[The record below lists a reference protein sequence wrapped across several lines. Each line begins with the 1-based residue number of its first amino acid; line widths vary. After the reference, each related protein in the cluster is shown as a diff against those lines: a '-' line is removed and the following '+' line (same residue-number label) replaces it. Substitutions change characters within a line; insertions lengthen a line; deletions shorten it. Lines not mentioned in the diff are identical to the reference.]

1 MSTASDG
8 QRRQEETLS
17 SLRLKYNKAKQRVQ
31 SLEKQA
37 QESKNENGKLRG
49 DVTSLETQ
57 LLQSQKLLESSKVH
71 VSSGDQQKRNME
83 AFQEFD
89 NVMRY
94 LENSLK
100 FVPPANG
107 ENTIQSRLLTIIGYL
122 AEKEEKSAKLA
133 AANDQLKIQL
143 EKMRAGVVDKPRE
156 PAEATLT
163 RVMQQ
168 HEVDMA
174 KLQGELDAAKNQLI
188 LRETA
193 WRNTNEELEQK
204 VAKMREERN
213 TAEAN
218 LNEARA
224 QTDDLSKALNRAEKG
239 KIAMILSRDHKA
251 GELENLQRAYDELLR
266 SSKTRQVLE
275 DSLRKDLEEQR
286 RLYEKAKTRSL
297 VTDVEQIKFLS
308 EQLQFVESQLRKAKQ
323 AIEEKDSL
331 VAAIKT
337 KATKLQEEKSD
348 ELKQLG
354 RLQEELA
361 AKDLMLANARSTSAG
376 FASTAKLAERER
388 DAALQRA
395 KLEVNVWKN
404 KMTVANNTANER
416 QNECDFLRAS
426 VTALEMRAT
435 EQISRIQQ
443 ELDASRQK
451 DNYIASLQSKLAV
464 AEGRVLA
471 LEQIQAS
478 YIKLME
484 DYHRKLRTQN
494 EELEPL
500 RVKVENAESIDIS
513 QQRNLSDLRSRFNRL
528 YANTIGASSGAP
540 NSQEVDVK
548 TEDPNC
554 ALNGSQIC
562 EELVQMN
569 LKLIEAAESNNRQQR
584 SSNRRSIGGSVDDN
598 DGPTTRNRRREAG
611 SSEMQQ
617 EMNNM
622 TKEIDRL
629 HQERGSLQSEIDDL
643 KTSLS
648 QQHTSDGADAEVEA
662 KATEEEELSLDLAR
676 ALARISSLEE
686 LVTSLE
692 EEVIQLKRVH
702 DDMVAVEE
710 EMKGAI
716 QAMYSEM
723 SWKDDKIARF
733 EKDLNNRK
741 QDLTNKIDELV
752 EAKSKLQEQTS
763 RANILEE
770 ERQELKHQVAMLE
783 KLKAEQQEQLDG
795 RERALKRLDDAR
807 KTYEKMYESKI
818 ETLKEERVV
827 MEKVALAEAS
837 RIQTKYEQEMQE
849 AVQEWTEKL
858 SQADISL
865 DSTLET
871 WKSDKLALEHERD
884 SLIIKS
890 SKLEESL
897 QRAMKNVEERNL
909 LLSGYMALV
918 SEKEEGG
925 MLQEG
930 AEVLQ
935 NLLEQ
940 RQRDMDTITELTEE
954 IQKLR
959 VVMDNQYKL
968 MERYDQDMTS
978 LANRNELFIRQGRDR
993 EQELI
998 SERKARFMEQAHLK
1012 ALLSAKDETISSLE
1026 EELNEKGGPRKRKET
1041 SVTRD
1046 SPAATPTT
1054 VPMIL
1059 ATPGTAI
1066 TSNTAASPNA
1076 TATSE
1081 NVTDNTTTSTTGPY
1095 TIDSQASANYSD
1107 NMDLDSS

>member
-1 MSTASDG
+1 M
-8 QRRQEETLS
+8 RV
-17 SLRLKYNKAKQRVQ
+17 KYLKAKHLCQI
-31 SLEKQA
+31 LEREA
-37 QESKNENGKLRG
+37 QESKNENGRLRE
-49 DVTSLETQ
+49 DIANLETQ
-57 LLQSQKLLESSKVH
+57 LQQSQKSLESI
-71 VSSGDQQKRNME
+71 SGGDKQKRNME
-83 AFQEFD
+83 SFQEFD
-89 NVMRY
+89 KVMCY
-94 LENSLK
+94 LESSLK

-143 EKMRAGVVDKPRE
+143 DKMSASIINKPRE

-174 KLQGELDAAKNQLI
+174 KLQGELDAARNQLI

-193 WRNTNEELEQK
+193 WRNTNEELDQRA
-204 VAKMREERN
+204 AKMREERN
-213 TAEAN
+213 AAEAN

-224 QTDDLSKALNRAEKG
+224 QMEDLSKALNRAEKG
-239 KIAMILSRDHKA
+239 KSAMILSRDHKA
-251 GELENLQRAYDELLR
+251 EELEALQRKYDELLR
-266 SSKTRQVLE
+266 SSKDKQVVE
-275 DSLRKDLEEQR
+275 DGLRRDLEEQR
-286 RLYEKAKTRSL
+286 RLYDKAKTRSL
-297 VTDVEQIKFLS
+297 VADIEKIKSLTQRVQIA
-308 EQLQFVESQLRKAKQ
+308 ESQLQKSRQ
-323 AIEEKDSL
+323 TIEEKDSS
-331 VAAIKT
+331 VAAYKA
-337 KATKLQEEKSD
+337 KATKLQEEKSE
-348 ELKQLG
+348 ELKRLG

-376 FASTAKLAERER
+376 FESTAKLAERER

-395 KLEVNVWKN
+395 KLEVNVWKT
-404 KMTVANNTANER
+404 KMTVANNAANEL

-426 VTALEMRAT
+426 VAALETRAA
-435 EQISRIQQ
+435 EQMARIQQ
-443 ELDASRQK
+443 GLDAVRQK

-464 AEGRVLA
+464 AEGRVLG

-484 DYHRKLRTQN
+484 DYHQKLRTQK

-500 RVKVENAESIDIS
+500 RIKVENAESIDTS
-513 QQRNLSDLRSRFNRL
+513 QLRNLNDLRDRFNKL
-528 YANTIGASSGAP
+528 YSNTIGISSGVP
-540 NSQEVDVK
+540 SSQEVEVK
-548 TEDPNC
+548 TEDPTC
-554 ALNGSQIC
+554 APNGSQIY
-562 EELVQMN
+562 EELVRMN
-569 LKLIEAAESNNRQQR
+569 IKLIETVESNNRQQR
-584 SSNRRSIGGSVDDN
+584 NSNRRSFGSVDGN
-598 DGPTTRNRRREAG
+598 DGPTTRNRRRETENI
-611 SSEMQQ
+611 EMQQ
-617 EMNNM
+617 EIENM
-622 TKEIDRL
+622 TNEISRL
-629 HQERGSLQSEIDDL
+629 HQERESLQSEIDNL
-643 KTSLS
+643 KTLMN
-648 QQHTSDGADAEVEA
+648 QQHTNDNNGTDVEVDA
-662 KATEEEELSLDLAR
+662 KATEEKEELSLDLAR

-686 LVTSLE
+686 LVSSLE

-710 EMKGAI
+710 EMKGEI
-716 QAMYSEM
+716 QAMHSEM
-723 SWKDDKIARF
+723 SWKDDKMARL

-741 QDLTNKIDELV
+741 HDLTNKMEELV

-763 RANILEE
+763 RANTLEE
-770 ERQELKHQVAMLE
+770 ERQGLKHQVAMLE

-827 MEKVALAEAS
+827 TEKVALAEAS

-849 AVQEWTEKL
+849 AVKEWTEKL
-858 SQADISL
+858 SQADL
-865 DSTLET
+865 NHDSTLET
-871 WKSDKLALEHERD
+871 LKSDKLALEQERN
-884 SLIIKS
+884 SLIIKT

-940 RQRDMDTITELTEE
+940 RQQDMDTITGLTEE

-998 SERKARFMEQAHLK
+998 SERKARFMEQAQLK
-1012 ALLSAKDETISSLE
+1012 ALLSAKDETINSLE
-1026 EELNEKGGPRKRKET
+1026 EELNELGRPRKRKEM
-1041 SVTRD
+1041 SAPRD
-1046 SPAATPTT
+1046 SPAPTPTT
-1054 VPMIL
+1054 TTTTIVPTIL
-1059 ATPGTAI
+1059 PTPETAI
-1066 TSNTAASPNA
+1066 ASNTVAPPNV
-1076 TATSE
+1076 TTTSE

-1095 TIDSQASANYSD
+1095 TKVPRASSTASD
-1107 NMDLDSS
+1107 DMDLGP

>member
-1 MSTASDG
+1 MC
-8 QRRQEETLS
+8 
-17 SLRLKYNKAKQRVQ
+17 Y
-31 SLEKQA
+31 
-37 QESKNENGKLRG
+37 
-49 DVTSLETQ
+49 
-57 LLQSQKLLESSKVH
+57 LES
-71 VSSGDQQKRNME
+71 
-83 AFQEFD
+83 
-89 NVMRY
+89 
-94 LENSLK
+94 SLK

-107 ENTIQSRLLTIIGYL
+107 ENTIQGRLLTIIGYL

-143 EKMRAGVVDKPRE
+143 DKMSASIINKPRE

-174 KLQGELDAAKNQLI
+174 KLQGELDAARNQLI
-188 LRETA
+188 LKETA
-193 WRNTNEELEQK
+193 WRNTNEELDQRA
-204 VAKMREERN
+204 AKMREESIV
-213 TAEAN
+213 AEAN

-224 QTDDLSKALNRAEKG
+224 QMEGLSKALNRAEKG
-239 KIAMILSRDHKA
+239 KSAMILSRDHKA
-251 GELENLQRAYDELLR
+251 EELEALQRKYDELLR
-266 SSKTRQVLE
+266 SSKDKQVVE
-275 DSLRKDLEEQR
+275 DGLRRDLEEQR
-286 RLYEKAKTRSL
+286 RLYDKAKTRSL
-297 VTDVEQIKFLS
+297 VTDIEKIKSLTQRVQIA
-308 EQLQFVESQLRKAKQ
+308 ENQLQKSRQT
-323 AIEEKDSL
+323 IDEKDSS
-331 VAAIKT
+331 VAAY
-337 KATKLQEEKSD
+337 KAKAAKLQEEKSE
-348 ELKQLG
+348 ELKRLG

-376 FASTAKLAERER
+376 FESTAKLAERER

-404 KMTVANNTANER
+404 KMTVANNAANEL
-416 QNECDFLRAS
+416 QNECNFLKAS
-426 VTALEMRAT
+426 VTALETRAA
-435 EQISRIQQ
+435 EQMTRIQQ
-443 ELDASRQK
+443 GLDIVRLK

-464 AEGRVLA
+464 AEGRVLG

-484 DYHRKLRTQN
+484 DYHQKLRTQK

-500 RVKVENAESIDIS
+500 RIKVESAESIDTS
-513 QQRNLSDLRSRFNRL
+513 QLRNLSDLRDRFNKL
-528 YANTIGASSGAP
+528 YPNTIGVSNGVPS
-540 NSQEVDVK
+540 SQEVEVK
-548 TEDPNC
+548 TEDPTC
-554 ALNGSQIC
+554 TPNGSQIC
-562 EELVQMN
+562 EELVRMN
-569 LKLIEAAESNNRQQR
+569 MKLIETVESNNRQQR
-584 SSNRRSIGGSVDDN
+584 NSNRRSFGGTDGN
-598 DGPTTRNRRREAG
+598 DGPTTRNRRRENENT
-611 SSEMQQ
+611 EMQQ
-617 EMNNM
+617 EIENM
-622 TKEIDRL
+622 TNEISRL
-629 HQERGSLQSEIDDL
+629 HQERESLQSEIGNL
-643 KTSLS
+643 KTSMN
-648 QQHTSDGADAEVEA
+648 QQHTSDGTDVEVDA
-662 KATEEEELSLDLAR
+662 KATEEEEELGLDLAR

-686 LVTSLE
+686 LVSSLE

-716 QAMYSEM
+716 QAMHSEM
-723 SWKDDKIARF
+723 SWKDDKMARL

-741 QDLTNKIDELV
+741 HDLTIKMEELV

-763 RANILEE
+763 RANVLEE
-770 ERQELKHQVAMLE
+770 ERQGLKHQVAMLE

-827 MEKVALAEAS
+827 TEKVALAEAS

-849 AVQEWTEKL
+849 AVKEWTEKL
-858 SQADISL
+858 SQADL
-865 DSTLET
+865 NHDSTLET
-871 WKSDKLALEHERD
+871 LKSDKLALEQERNN
-884 SLIIKS
+884 LIIKT

-940 RQRDMDTITELTEE
+940 RQQDMDTITELTEE

-998 SERKARFMEQAHLK
+998 SERKTRFMEQAQLK
-1012 ALLSAKDETISSLE
+1012 ALLSAKDEMINSLE
-1026 EELNEKGGPRKRKET
+1026 EELNELGRPRKRKEM
-1041 SVTRD
+1041 SAPRD
-1046 SPAATPTT
+1046 SPAPPTT
-1054 VPMIL
+1054 TIVPTIL
-1059 ATPGTAI
+1059 PTPGTAI
-1066 TSNTAASPNA
+1066 ASNAVAPPNVI
-1076 TATSE
+1076 TTSE
-1081 NVTDNTTTSTTGPY
+1081 NVTDNTTASTTGPY
-1095 TIDSQASANYSD
+1095 TKVPRASSIASD
-1107 NMDLDSS
+1107 DMDLGA